1 MFPKSSQLYTRF
13 GQLCSKMNF
22 EDEALKTL
30 QAAVKLNESN
40 VLAIF
45 ELATIHQVR
54 KLYLILKN

>member
-1 MFPKSSQLYTRF
+1 
-13 GQLCSKMNF
+13 MNF